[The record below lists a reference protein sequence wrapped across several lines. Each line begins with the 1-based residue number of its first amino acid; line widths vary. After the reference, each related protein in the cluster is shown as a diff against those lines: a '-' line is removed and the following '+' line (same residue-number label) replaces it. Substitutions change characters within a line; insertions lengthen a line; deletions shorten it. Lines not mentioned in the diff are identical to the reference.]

1 MRRYEVNI
9 VLNPNLDQ
17 SQLALEKEIIQR
29 ALRQA
34 AALRKTI
41 GGIERVARRIKR
53 MIERAFTALHRPRDC
68 MIYDLS
74 DTIILKEK
82 TRIGLHYCAP
92 SFISGLYAP
101 SISFTTA

>member
-34 AALRKTI
+34 TALCKTI
-41 GGIERVARRIKR
+41 GRIERVARRIKR
-53 MIERAFTALHRPRDC
+53 MIERALSLGEGARNSVRD
-68 MIYDLS
+68 YLA
-74 DTIILKEK
+74 K
-82 TRIGLHYCAP
+82 
-92 SFISGLYAP
+92 
-101 SISFTTA
+101 